1 MGLVAGA
8 KTAVFCRQV
17 TDEERGARTES
28 ADDGSSM
35 LDGRDQPR
43 GSPTGTG
50 FTEHAKGVGAFGELD
65 GVGEDAEVRKA
76 DRAADVGGERRRGA
90 NASGKEEEKE
100 EEKADLT
107 PPTPLSNFA
116 ASPLVER
123 GEKRLFLTP
132 PSPRSEAE
140 LERGVGG

>member
-1 MGLVAGA
+1 MAGA
-8 KTAVFCRQV
+8 KTAVLCRQV
-17 TDEERGARTES
+17 TDEEGGARTES
-28 ADDGSSM
+28 TDDGGSM

-76 DRAADVGGERRRGA
+76 DRAVDVGGERRRGA

-100 EEKADLT
+100 EEGLT